1 MMKYKKDVSL
11 NVKKKEK
18 KEEDKKN
25 REKEKRNNS
34 ATNKKGTVFSLTI
47 GLFLLISSLF
57 LFATLAITLWN
68 KPTELVEF
76 SKTISY
82 FLADNVSF
90 IAGEVLFLL
99 PEIGRASCRE
109 RV

>member
-34 ATNKKGTVFSLTI
+34 ATNKKGTVFSLT
-47 GLFLLISSLF
+47 
-57 LFATLAITLWN
+57 
-68 KPTELVEF
+68 
-76 SKTISY
+76 
-82 FLADNVSF
+82 D
-90 IAGEVLFLL
+90 
-99 PEIGRASCRE
+99 GRAH
-109 RV
+109 V